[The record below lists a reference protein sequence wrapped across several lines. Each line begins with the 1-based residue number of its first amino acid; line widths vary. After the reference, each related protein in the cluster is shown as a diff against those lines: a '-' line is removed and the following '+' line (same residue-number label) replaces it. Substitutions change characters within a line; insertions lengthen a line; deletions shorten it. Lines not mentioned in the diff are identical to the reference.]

1 MAVSHKV
8 DQKQNSVENTVLKM
22 GMLNVVGGGKK
33 TLNHGDH
40 GFCGGGKNK
49 ACFRQYNTKM
59 ILKAS
64 SRRHSSFLFFFLI
77 IFNIPAGTT
86 VCRLLGHC

>member
-1 MAVSHKV
+1 VAVSHKV

-49 ACFRQYNTKM
+49 GLF
-59 ILKAS
+59 S
-64 SRRHSSFLFFFLI
+64 SVQR
-77 IFNIPAGTT
+77 
-86 VCRLLGHC
+86 